1 MLKHNLLVFAINYS
15 EPKVEPQTNKR
26 TAPREDPVFGLP
38 ANIDL
43 TFFIARRLLQVCVG
57 ANEIILN
64 FDDELSLTIESDI
77 RHSTSAG
84 EVRAF
89 SSSVKAAATLVRLIE
104 CTVETAYR
112 IEPGALALRF
122 SNGETLEVL
131 DSNAEYESYQ
141 IRHRQRF
148 IVV

>member
-1 MLKHNLLVFAINYS
+1 M
-15 EPKVEPQTNKR
+15 
-26 TAPREDPVFGLP
+26 FGLP
-38 ANIDL
+38 ADIDL
-43 TFFIARRLLQVCVG
+43 TFFNARKLLQVCVG

-77 RHSTSAG
+77 CHRTSAG

-89 SSSVKAAATLVRLIE
+89 SNSVEAAGTLVQLIDS
-104 CTVETAYR
+104 TVQTAFR
-112 IEPGALALRF
+112 MEPGTLALRF

-131 DSNAEYESYQ
+131 DSNRDFESYQ
-141 IRHRQRF
+141 IGQGQRF